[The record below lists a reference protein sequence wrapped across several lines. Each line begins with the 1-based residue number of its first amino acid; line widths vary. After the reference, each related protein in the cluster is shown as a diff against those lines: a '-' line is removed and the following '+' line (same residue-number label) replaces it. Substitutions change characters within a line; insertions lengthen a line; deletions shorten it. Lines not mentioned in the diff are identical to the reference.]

1 MTPEAATATA
11 TTAAETAAAATAEA
25 EATATATAAPATR
38 EPASAPVAT
47 TQRAHVAIIGA
58 GHSGLCMAIRLKQA
72 GLDDFVILEKAATL
86 GGTWRDNTYPGAS
99 CDAPSFLYSFSFA
112 QKTDWSRRFAWAA
125 ELLGY
130 STELAIRHG
139 LLRHCRF
146 AAEVTQAVYDDAANT
161 WTLTCAD
168 GSRVVADFVVTGTG
182 QLNRPSIPDLPGRDA
197 FDGAQF
203 HSAAWN
209 HAIDLGGKRIAVIG
223 NAASAVQF
231 VPQIAPLAAQ
241 LTVFQRS
248 ANWLLPRKDRLYAP
262 RTQRLLTRHPQLAR
276 LYHACQWFY
285 FGEMQLTPLMKQVR
299 LVQWLARR
307 RALAHLRRQVADP
320 ALRARLVPDYP
331 IGAKRVLFNDD
342 YYPALGRPNVRLVTD
357 GIERLEPRG
366 VRTRDGELHEADVV
380 VWATGFKSTDFLAPM
395 QVVGRGGRRLADEW
409 SRGAH
414 AYLGVTVSGFPN
426 FFMLYGPNTNLGH
439 NSILVMIEAQVG
451 YVLDALAKM
460 RARGLTRLDVRR
472 TVMDDYNR
480 ALQRDLARSV
490 WSTIGASW
498 YKLADGT
505 ITNNWPHSTIRY
517 RRLLREA
524 HLEDYES

>member
-1 MTPEAATATA
+1 MTPEAAAVTAAETPTAATATA
-11 TTAAETAAAATAEA
+11 AAAPRGPVSTAAAAT
-25 EATATATAAPATR
+25 
-38 EPASAPVAT
+38 
-47 TQRAHVAIIGA
+47 QRTHVAIIGA

-112 QKTDWSRRFAWAA
+112 QKTDWSRRFAWQS

-146 AAEVTQAVYDDAANT
+146 AAEVSRAVYDDAANT
-161 WTLTCAD
+161 WTLTCTD
-168 GSRVVADFVVTGTG
+168 GSQVVADFVVTGTG
-182 QLNRPSIPDLPGRDA
+182 QLNRPSIPDLPGRDT
-197 FDGAQF
+197 FSGAQF
-203 HSAAWN
+203 HSAQWN
-209 HAIDLGGKRIAVIG
+209 HAIDLGGKRVAVIG

-262 RTQRLLTRHPQLAR
+262 RTQRLLTRRPQLAR
-276 LYHACQWFY
+276 LYHACQWFF

-307 RALAHLRRQVADP
+307 KALAHLRRQVPDP

-380 VWATGFKSTDFLAPM
+380 IWATGFKSTDFLAPIE
-395 QVVGRGGRRLADEW
+395 VVGRDGRRLADEW
-409 SRGAH
+409 RGGAH

-451 YVLDALAKM
+451 YVIDALAGM
-460 RARGLTRLDVRR
+460 RARGLARLDVRR
-472 TVMDDYNR
+472 DVMDEYNR

-517 RRLLREA
+517 RRLLREV
-524 HLEDYES
+524 HLEDYET